1 MMRRGCRAAA
11 QVQRAHR
18 LVVQGES
25 AAASRLSL
33 AGAGKVLRFG
43 KHAGKTYEAVF
54 EAEPQSELS
63 LCTNILEQYV
73 YYIIAVPTILLL
85 CFVFESHKGNS
96 IVGVWNC

>member
-1 MMRRGCRAAA
+1 MRRGCRAAA

-25 AAASRLSL
+25 AAAPRLSL

-63 LCTNILEQYV
+63 SCTNILEK
-73 YYIIAVPTILLL
+73 L
-85 CFVFESHKGNS
+85 CTTS
-96 IVGVWNC
+96 